1 MASNCEALHALAI
14 PYPLQGH
21 ISPLIHLSYKLASS
35 YNVSISFIV
44 TEHLLS
50 RLSPQSLL
58 PIKLVGLSDNLPR
71 DHARHSTF
79 AGAYEA
85 AMGLEVSTEAFLQ
98 DLAGQKQLPSFMIV
112 DHFVVWAHRLALKHG
127 IPTVVFSTDNVASLA
142 VMSSVPKLIDLGI
155 LPLKTVSGS
164 LKFVDELITCFPGI
178 PPLHP
183 SDMPLSLRSPSI
195 SHQRIQYAIAR
206 FAEASKAVAVLVN
219 SISEI
224 EKSVLEGLELKVPTF
239 CIGPTVILNG
249 ENSALQGIGASLWPE
264 QEDCL
269 LWLDKQASAS
279 VLYVSFGSVTSLN
292 KLQLEELAY
301 GLEASEK
308 PFLWVLRLGS
318 FEESLSELLPY
329 GFLERTKNRGYI
341 VPWCPQLLVLSHYA
355 TGAFLTHCG
364 WNSILEN
371 ICLGGVPIIC
381 WPDAAEQALNARV
394 IVDVWKVGL
403 RVTEEDNGIVKRKEV
418 ERVVRAVMQDEGAKA
433 FIREAAEVRDKAKR
447 AVQEGG
453 SSLQNIEK
461 VLEIVANAKA
471 RETASVRQ

>member
-1 MASNCEALHALAI
+1 MAPPFETLHALAI
-14 PYPLQGH
+14 PHPLQGH
-21 ISPLIHLSYKLASS
+21 INPLLQFSHKLASS
-35 YNVSISFIV
+35 YNASITFIV

-58 PIKLVGLSDNLPR
+58 PIKLVGLPDNLPH
-71 DHARHSTF
+71 DHARQSTF
-79 AGAYEA
+79 LDAYDA
-85 AMGLEVSTEAFLQ
+85 VMGLEASTDAFLQ
-98 DLAGQKQLPSFMIV
+98 DLAGRKQLPSVMIA
-112 DHFVVWAHRLALKHG
+112 DTFVIWAHRLALKYG
-127 IPTVVFSTDNVASLA
+127 IPSVAFATTNVSALA
-142 VMSSVPKLIDLGI
+142 VMSSVPKLINLGI
-155 LPLKTVSGS
+155 LPLKTVNGS
-164 LKFVDELITCFPGI
+164 SKYVDELITCIPGI
-178 PPLHP
+178 PPLRP
-183 SDMPLSLRSPSI
+183 IDVPLSMRSPTI
-195 SHQRIQYAIAR
+195 SHYRMQFVKAQ
-206 FAEASKAVAVLVN
+206 FVEASKAVAVLVN
-219 SISEI
+219 SVSEI
-224 EKSVLEGLELKVPTF
+224 EKTVLEGLEFKVPVF
-239 CIGPTVILNG
+239 CIGPTLILNG
-249 ENSALQGIGASLWPE
+249 ENFALQGMGTSLWPE

-279 VLYVSFGSVTSLN
+279 VLYVSFGSMASLD
-292 KLQLEELAY
+292 KVQIEELAY
-301 GLEASEK
+301 GLEASEQ
-308 PFLWVLRLGS
+308 PFLWVVRPGS
-318 FEESLSELLPY
+318 FEGSLSELLPD